1 MKIHN
6 GDDSVKPLVITLLSL
21 DWLIIAWWA
30 LEFSGDAVFTRAN
43 RAFALQCSK
52 CKKGFFSHQAR
63 LFLSKSI
70 LYCLCFCSKGQVAV
84 QFLALYPDDSATQLA
99 IAVLLELVMGIT
111 ITHQV
116 QLPARRLET
125 QHATKTRKSIQFFF
139 FFSQA
144 SEGVLPT
151 HPLPATLSQI
161 LCSLR
166 MRECLQSVQ

>member
-6 GDDSVKPLVITLLSL
+6 GDYSVKPLVITLLSL
-21 DWLIIAWWA
+21 DWLIIAWWM

-70 LYCLCFCSKGQVAV
+70 LYFLYFCSNGQVAV

-111 ITHQV
+111 ITHQA

-125 QHATKTRKSIQFFF
+125 QHATKTRKIIQIF

-161 LCSLR
+161 LCSLCI
-166 MRECLQSVQ
+166 RECLQSVQ

>member
-6 GDDSVKPLVITLLSL
+6 GYDSVKPLVITLLSL
-21 DWLIIAWWA
+21 DWLIIAWWV

-52 CKKGFFSHQAR
+52 CKKGFFLHQAR
-63 LFLSKSI
+63 LFLSISI
-70 LYCLCFCSKGQVAV
+70 LYCLCFCSNGQVAG
-84 QFLALYPDDSATQLA
+84 QFLVLYPDDNATQLA

-116 QLPARRLET
+116 QLP
-125 QHATKTRKSIQFFF
+125 QHATKTRKSIQTFF

-161 LCSLR
+161 LCNLR
-166 MRECLQSVQ
+166 IRERLQSVQ

>member
-1 MKIHN
+1 M
-6 GDDSVKPLVITLLSL
+6 
-21 DWLIIAWWA
+21 
-30 LEFSGDAVFTRAN
+30 LEFSGHAVFTRAN

-70 LYCLCFCSKGQVAV
+70 LYCLYFCSNGQVAV

-111 ITHQV
+111 ITHQA

-125 QHATKTRKSIQFFF
+125 QHATKTRKSIQIF

-166 MRECLQSVQ
+166 IRECLQSVQ